1 MRLLLI
7 EDDTALCAA
16 LAPAL
21 GDFGRPEVCHTGPE
35 GLALLASGGYDLCI
49 LDRMLPGLDGVT
61 LLRAARAKG
70 VTTPVLLLTA
80 LAGPG
85 EVVDGLDAGADDYL
99 PKPFDTAVLQARLR
113 ALLRRSGGGAVL
125 QAGDLRL
132 DPAELTLT
140 GPAGAAE
147 LSRKECALLEALRRG
162 FLHTAQRE
170 ADRLARLTGDLQL
183 LAAGDAGALT
193 VRPGP
198 VAADTLCIE
207 VYEQFYLLARA
218 QGRRLTLQLPE
229 APLPPLVTDGG
240 RLTQLL
246 TILLQNALDHT
257 PPGTPVELT
266 LQPAPGRLRLRVIDH
281 GPGIPDDRKEQVFD
295 RFFRADASRTRKEN
309 FGLGLSV
316 ARELARGLGAA
327 LTLAD
332 TSGGGATFTVD
343 LPA

>member
-21 GDFGRPEVCHTGPE
+21 GDFGRLEVCHTGPE

-147 LSRKECALLEALRRG
+147 LSRKECALLEALLR
-162 FLHTAQRE
+162 
-170 ADRLARLTGDLQL
+170 
-183 LAAGDAGALT
+183 
-193 VRPGP
+193 
-198 VAADTLCIE
+198 
-207 VYEQFYLLARA
+207 
-218 QGRRLTLQLPE
+218 
-229 APLPPLVTDGG
+229 
-240 RLTQLL
+240 
-246 TILLQNALDHT
+246 
-257 PPGTPVELT
+257 
-266 LQPAPGRLRLRVIDH
+266 APGRLQPRAALLARVWGPLAEVEDANLDCYIHFVRRRLRAV
-281 GPGIPDDRKEQVFD
+281 GS
-295 RFFRADASRTRKEN
+295 A
-309 FGLGLSV
+309 
-316 ARELARGLGAA
+316 ARVVTVRG
-327 LTLAD
+327 
-332 TSGGGATFTVD
+332 SGYRLEA
-343 LPA
+343 PPC